1 MGNFANR
8 NMPQKPKTMNVPLT
22 LKTFKRRDGSEG
34 SAGYLTFSDGNK
46 KYAIQITTG
55 DTGKTTRN
63 GRQIVGWASIAQ
75 FLDNGNNSGFNAG
88 W

>member
-1 MGNFANR
+1 MGNFVNR

-22 LKTFKRRDGSEG
+22 LKTFKRRDGSDG
-34 SAGYLTFSDGNK
+34 SAGYFTFADGNK
-46 KYAIQITTG
+46 RYVVQIKTG

-63 GRQIVGWASIAQ
+63 GRSIIGWASVAQ
-75 FLDNGNNSGFNAG
+75 FIESGTSGFNAN